1 MTSVITE
8 KIRQAPVDAA
18 RSSFG
23 SSVVFQSMSLWSA
36 GGGRDRPCVFSFLMA
51 GRQDGT

>member
-36 GGGRDRPCVFSFLMA
+36 GGVEGIGPVFFLF
-51 GRQDGT
+51 